1 MARPSSSQRLQAFHR
16 VHDPFRGSF
25 QAVVGEAGLNEKLA
39 DGALVHVEVQQVAE
53 AHALS
58 GNVAS
63 VVPVG
68 ADVAEGGGEGAR
80 VGGGLPRE
88 GLGVIGV
95 RLNQPH
101 PSRR

>member
-16 VHDPFRGSF
+16 IRDPFRGGF

-63 VVPVG
+63 VVPK
-68 ADVAEGGGEGAR
+68 AR
-80 VGGGLPRE
+80 GSAAAFCAKDSV
-88 GLGVIGV
+88 
-95 RLNQPH
+95 
-101 PSRR
+101 SS